1 MSTSPHA
8 ATERL
13 ILALGYG
20 GLLPFAGLALLMWL
34 VDAELVPFV
43 ALALQGYGAAIV
55 SFLGGIHWGVGLRY
69 AATHIE
75 GHRFHLVW
83 GVVPA
88 LLAWVALLMPA
99 YAGLPALAGVL
110 ALCYLVD
117 RRTWADAGLA
127 HWLPLRFRLT
137 VVAALSCLLGAAA
150 T

>member
-1 MSTSPHA
+1 MHPVSHA

-34 VDAELVPFV
+34 VDSDLVPFV

-69 AATHIE
+69 AATHTE

-83 GVVPA
+83 GVAPA

-99 YAGLPALAGVL
+99 YAGLPALAAVL

-117 RRTWADAGLA
+117 RRTWAGAGLA
-127 HWLPLRFRLT
+127 QWLPLRFRLT
-137 VVAALSCLLGAAA
+137 LVAGLSCLLGAAA